1 MAASNLM
8 KAPTTH
14 APRLPLSLSLLLSLA
29 AAACLALALAE
40 PRLRA
45 ADSAAAPGTIH
56 GRVQNVA
63 TGQYLN
69 NARVS
74 VKGTTLSDLTDE
86 SGTFR
91 IAQVPAGTAVL
102 QVFYTGLDPEEISVR
117 ITGGGTA
124 VQDVSLTNAAL
135 FGKNQGAVK
144 LDAFVVSTGRDTNAS
159 SIAVN
164 EQRFA
169 PNLKNVVNTDAFG
182 DVTDGNVGEFLKF
195 LPGITTDT
203 DVNEGGTVT
212 TISVRGFS
220 SGMTRVSSDGAQ
232 LANTGSAQGNI
243 RTFYFSQVSAN
254 NVSRVEV
261 TKAPTPATPADTLAG
276 SVNMVSKSAFERK
289 TAQFNYSASLTGSSQ
304 NLSLKRVAFV
314 NDAQVYKIKPGVTF
328 DYTLPVNRNFGVVV
342 TGQSIDRHTDQA
354 LNTKTYGTGIA
365 GATTA
370 NPYLQSIRFLEG
382 PRLAFRRSL
391 AVKADWRVATY
402 SVLSA
407 SFQTSAFL
415 NQRSP
420 VETAIN
426 VGANATPTIAGGKPL
441 TFGPDFTS
449 GATGRG
455 SMTLMGGADFQQL
468 GRTQAGNARY
478 RFDNGAW
485 RIEAGVDYSIS
496 IGAVRDSNASP
507 PRFRGMAF
515 SYATP
520 VRVEFSNMGDV
531 SPRTI
536 RLFDNNDREVSMF
549 DLKNFRLATA
559 QSTYR
564 DFTDT
569 LESGKLDVRRQLTF
583 LPFPAAAQVGTLT
596 RTQERDVRRYNP
608 IWTYTGPADLSF
620 TAHNDYRTRADPRF
634 RDMQWPS
641 VVKAWSA
648 WQANPT
654 LFTQT
659 PAQVVAAEQFKIT
672 NSEYVRERVSA
683 YYAMVEFRPFE
694 RLTVLGGMRR
704 EQTSVDGLGPIFD
717 PTAVWLRNADGSFAR
732 TTAGARIRKAE
743 AGAVGSLQELVLT
756 RKERGFRANRLYA
769 GNYPSLHLNYNYSAN
784 LIARASFAET
794 YGRPDFTSVIP
805 NTSIT
810 ELDINN
816 DPNAIDGRISVRNP
830 GLKPWSAK
838 NYDLS
843 LEYYTP
849 QGGLF
854 SAGLFRKTIRD
865 FFGTSTIIATAQDL
879 ENFDLDPQY
888 LGWEINSTT
897 NGGNARVDGVEF
909 NAQHSLQPFGAW
921 GRSFQVF
928 LNGTKLKLYGSQRS
942 AFGGFV
948 RGTLSWGV
956 NYNHRRFK
964 VVARWNHRGQRL
976 DSVVAAL
983 DPNGGVYTIP
993 RTIMDLNTEFRVS
1006 PRFSVYA
1013 NAQNVFAV
1021 SDKIERFGDN
1031 TPAYARRTSD
1041 TNTGVLL
1048 TAGIKG
1054 SF

>member
-1 MAASNLM
+1 MNRTNLLGR
-8 KAPTTH
+8 TFT
-14 APRLPLSLSLLLSLA
+14 LW
-29 AAACLALALAE
+29 LALAWAPLPAAE
-40 PRLRA
+40 SPA
-45 ADSAAAPGTIH
+45 ASGAIRGQI
-56 GRVQNVA
+56 QNVA

-74 VKGTTLSDLTDE
+74 IKGTTLSDLTDE
-86 SGTFR
+86 SGTYR
-91 IAQVPAGTAVL
+91 IAQVRTGSAVL
-102 QVFYTGLDPEEISVR
+102 QVFYTGLDPAEIAVE
-117 ITGGGTA
+117 ITGGGTV
-124 VQDVSLTNAAL
+124 VQDVSLTNVAL
-135 FGKNQGAVK
+135 YGKSQGAIK
-144 LDAFVVSTGRDTNAS
+144 LDAFVVSSGRDTNAS

-232 LANTGSAQGNI
+232 LANTGSAQGNV

-254 NVSRVEV
+254 NVARVEV

-276 SVNMVSKSAFERK
+276 SVNMVSKSSFERK
-289 TAQFNYSASLTGSSQ
+289 TAQFNYSLSLTGSSQ
-304 NLSLKRVAFV
+304 NLSLKREPFV
-314 NDAQVYKIKPGVTF
+314 NDAPVYKIKPGVTF
-328 DYTLPVNRNFGVVV
+328 DYTLPVNRDFGIVV

-365 GATTA
+365 GSSNA
-370 NPYLQSIRFLEG
+370 NPYLQAIRFLEG
-382 PRLAFRRSL
+382 PRLAYRRSL

-407 SFQTSAFL
+407 GFQTSAFL
-415 NQRSP
+415 NERSP

-426 VGANATPTIAGGKPL
+426 VGANATPTIVGGQPL
-441 TFGPDFTS
+441 TFGPDFTR

-455 SMTLMGGADFQQL
+455 SMTLMGGADFQQP
-468 GRTQAGNARY
+468 GRTRAGNLRY

-485 RIEAGVDYSIS
+485 RIEAGLDYSIS
-496 IGAVRDSNASP
+496 IGAVRDSNAQP

-515 SYATP
+515 SYAVP
-520 VRVEFSNMGDV
+520 MRVEFSAMGDV
-531 SPRTI
+531 APGTI

-549 DLKNFRLATA
+549 DLKNYRLATA

-569 LESGKLDVRRQLTF
+569 LESEKLDVRRQLRF
-583 LPFPAAAQVGTLT
+583 LPFPASVQVGSLT
-596 RTQERDVRRYNP
+596 RTQERDIRRYNP
-608 IWTYTGPADLSF
+608 IWTYTGPADVSF
-620 TAHNDYRTRADPRF
+620 MAHSAYRTRADSRF
-634 RDMQWPS
+634 QNMQWPS

-659 PAQVVAAEQFKIT
+659 PAQVVATEQFKIT

-683 YYAMVEFRPFE
+683 YYAMMEFRPFQQF
-694 RLTVLGGMRR
+694 TILGGVRR

-717 PTAVWLRNADGSFAR
+717 PTAVWVRNADGTFPR
-732 TTAGARIRKAE
+732 TAAGARIRKAE
-743 AGAVGSLQELVLT
+743 AGAVGSLQELALT
-756 RKERGFRANRLYA
+756 RKERGFHANRLYA
-769 GNYPSLHLNYNYSAN
+769 GNYPSLHLTYNYSAN
-784 LIARASFAET
+784 LIARASFAAT
-794 YGRPDFTSVIP
+794 YGRPDFTNVIP

-816 DPNAIDGRISVRNP
+816 DPNALDGRISVRNP
-830 GLKPWSAK
+830 ELKPWSAK

-879 ENFDLDPQY
+879 QNFDLEPQY

-909 NAQHSLQPFGAW
+909 NAQHSLQVLGTW
-921 GRSFQVF
+921 GRPFQVF

-942 AFGGFV
+942 DFGGFV
-948 RGTLSWGV
+948 RGTLSWGAT
-956 NYNHRRFK
+956 YNQKRFK
-964 VVARWNHRGQRL
+964 IVARWNHRGQRL
-976 DSVVAAL
+976 DSVVPAL

-993 RTIMDLNTEFRVS
+993 RTIMDLNTEYRVKAGI
-1006 PRFSVYA
+1006 SVFA

-1021 SDKIERFGDN
+1021 SDKVERFGVN
-1031 TPAYARRTSD
+1031 TPVYARRTSD

-1048 TAGIKG
+1048 TLGLKG